1 MAPTTIKTMM
11 MHTPRIA
18 TPAIIPIPVADWNSA
33 SATTVVV
40 VVVVEA
46 VVVETV
52 VEVTLVRVDDVID
65 DEVVVVVHEVNGQ
78 ELASVPLPSLSAV
91 HPPTKL
97 TEDIDPTT

>member
-18 TPAIIPIPVADWNSA
+18 TPAIIPIPVAELNSA

-46 VVVETV
+46 VVVVV
-52 VEVTLVRVDDVID
+52 VERVDDVID

-97 TEDIDPTT
+97 TEDVDPTT